1 MEKNKKIE
9 QGIIS
14 SHPCLSEKAH
24 GKFARVHLPVAPA
37 CNIQCGYCIRKFDCV
52 NESRPGVAS
61 RILSPAQGLE
71 RVRVLLDRNEHVK
84 VIGIAGPGDP
94 LANDATFETLDSIHE
109 EFPEIIL
116 CLSTNGLLLPDRIDD
131 LARCGVKTLTITIN
145 SLSSAPAENIYSH
158 VVYKG
163 RLLNGN
169 EAAECLL
176 HNQWNGLFKAV
187 QAGLIIKINTIYIPG
202 INDEDI
208 PQVAFHAGNI
218 GAHTMNIMPLI
229 PQARFKDIERPS
241 CGALAKMRNKCKVFL
256 SQMKHCTQ
264 CRSDAFGLLGED
276 RDMELEV
283 LNSRI
288 GEDYCD
294 NVF

>member
-1 MEKNKKIE
+1 MDKIFDE
-9 QGIIS
+9 RSILA
-14 SHPCLSEKAH
+14 SHPCFSKEAH

-61 RILSPAQGLE
+61 RILSPSDALE
-71 RVRVLLDRNEHVK
+71 RVRILLERNDYIN

-94 LANDATFETLDSIHE
+94 LANEATFETLNALHR
-109 EFPEIIL
+109 EFPDITL
-116 CLSTNGLLLPDRIDD
+116 CLSTNGLLLPDRMDD
-131 LARCGVKTLTITIN
+131 LLRCGVKTLTITIN
-145 SLSSAPAENIYSH
+145 SLSRAPAEKIYSH
-158 VVYKG
+158 VVYKNQFLKG
-163 RLLNGN
+163 RT
-169 EAAECLL
+169 AAECLI

-187 QAGLIIKINTIYIPG
+187 QAGLVIKINTICMPG
-202 INDEDI
+202 INDEEI
-208 PQVAFHAGNI
+208 PLIATHAGNI

-229 PQARFKDIERPS
+229 PQGKFKDIERPS
-241 CGALAKMRNKCKVFL
+241 CGTLTKLRETCGVFV
-256 SQMKHCTQ
+256 SQMTHCTQ

-294 NVF
+294 NVL